1 MEKVSVIVPV
11 YNVEKYL
18 SRCLDSLLSQDYD
31 NYEIICVNDCSQDN
45 SLDILKKYKN
55 KSGKIKVISNEINM
69 GLGMTRENGMKMAT
83 GNYIMFV
90 DSDDYVKT
98 NYISTYA
105 REININDYDV
115 VVAGYIRDIDGKL
128 KNNFVSNSIW
138 STLTYTI
145 SCAKLFKKSFLI
157 DNGIHFSK
165 IRCGEDV
172 YFSLSLFYNR
182 PKYKVIQYCGYYYYF
197 NRNSITGNVRKN
209 KNLEKFI
216 SEIFSEFLNNYDIS
230 CLEKSEQQIIE
241 YAYVTNMINALIAYG
256 HGIGINKM
264 RKLYDFFKKDLKSKF
279 PNYKSNSNYGIFKPQ
294 GQTKKIRYS
303 VGIVMML
310 DKLHLDKFL
319 FYFISLF

>member
-55 KSGKIKVISNEINM
+55 KSDKIKVISNEINM